1 MTWKC
6 LSMIFA
12 YKIIDCMIVELN
24 YCLIRQKIQN
34 NACGIFLMDFFL
46 SLIFFKEVNFII
58 LHSIKNARK
67 II

>member
-1 MTWKC
+1 
-6 LSMIFA
+6 
-12 YKIIDCMIVELN
+12 MIVELN